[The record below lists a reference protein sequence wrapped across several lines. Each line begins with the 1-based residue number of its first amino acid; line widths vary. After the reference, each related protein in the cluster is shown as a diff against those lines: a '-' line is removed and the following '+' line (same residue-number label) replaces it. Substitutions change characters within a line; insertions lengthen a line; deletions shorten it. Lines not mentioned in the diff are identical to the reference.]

1 MQVAVLSDIHA
12 NKPALDAV
20 LNDIAD
26 RGIDRYICCGDL
38 AGYYCWPNAVIE
50 TAQEHDFL
58 AVRGNHDEA
67 LVQDTGFGVTGAAG
81 QALDWTRSELSSES
95 RRYLAEL
102 PYSRR
107 ETLAEQDIYVVH
119 GSPRAPVEEYVYPQQ
134 VRDGFFTDQGIQ
146 NPPDILLLGHTHVPF
161 TEHLDGSIVVNPGS
175 VGQPRDGT
183 PEASFAV
190 IDLDGLDVAH
200 HRVSYDIDAVAEQVH
215 EEGLPV
221 RLARR
226 LYDGR

>member
-1 MQVAVLSDIHA
+1 
-12 NKPALDAV
+12 
-20 LNDIAD
+20 
-26 RGIDRYICCGDL
+26 
-38 AGYYCWPNAVIE
+38 
-50 TAQEHDFL
+50 
-58 AVRGNHDEA
+58 
-67 LVQDTGFGVTGAAG
+67 
-81 QALDWTRSELSSES
+81 
-95 RRYLAEL
+95 
-102 PYSRR
+102 
-107 ETLAEQDIYVVH
+107 
-119 GSPRAPVEEYVYPQQ
+119 VEEYVYPQQ
-134 VRDGFFTDQGIQ
+134 VRDGFFTDQGMQ